1 MPDSVRHCS
10 IASQTGRTSWK
21 PGPNPIDS
29 AEHSTVRRKE
39 QRQQRSKAVEMTA
52 RGKHGKPTAG
62 FPPFPQALEI
72 PQHRRDSHIPTASA
86 ASPYIKVRKK
96 PVRKPSTQGGPD

>member
-1 MPDSVRHCS
+1 MPGSAKHCS

-21 PGPNPIDS
+21 PEPNPIDS
-29 AEHSTVRRKE
+29 AGHSTGRRKE

-52 RGKHGKPTAG
+52 RGKHGKPKAG

-72 PQHRRDSHIPTASA
+72 PQDRRDSHIPTASA
-86 ASPYIKVRKK
+86 ANTYIQGQEKTC
-96 PVRKPSTQGGPD
+96 PEPSTVGGPD